1 MEQKDNTGVLFKN
14 ETKTKD
20 TQPDYTGVCV
30 VDGKEKRLACWIKTS
45 STGKKYMSV
54 AFSESKKQEKQKVD
68 VFPDKDVEPY
78 DDFGD
83 DEVPF

>member
-14 ETKTKD
+14 DTKTKD
-20 TQPDYTGVCV
+20 TQPDYTGSCV

-54 AFSESKKQEKQKVD
+54 AFSENKKQESK
-68 VFPDKDVEPY
+68 PVEEAQ

-83 DEVPF
+83 DDIPF